1 MSCQALIQQGDKK
14 GQPCNRPIP
23 NGLTKEIYCSKHKRQ
38 AIMDKAEKE
47 QIRYCDIARG
57 CYTVL
62 EDHQVTCTHCLHKAR
77 IIDRKRNDKKR
88 QED

>member
-1 MSCQALIQQGDKK
+1 MNHCQALIQQGDKK
-14 GQPCNRPIP
+14 GQPCNKSI
-23 NGLTKEIYCSKHKRQ
+23 KEDIYCSKHKRQ
-38 AIMDKAEKE
+38 AIIDKAEKE

-77 IIDRKRNDKKR
+77 ITDRKRNDKK
-88 QED
+88 